1 MNEILETDNRYGKK
15 PHGENHSADHKQHST
30 PTATSE
36 DDSNKPTSADGI
48 ISNAL
53 YCRGLAARRNQMEE
67 WKMSVPCKFERSLLR
82 HEEYETIRL
91 THHPAIYEVEGA
103 ELEAMRPR
111 LRKMRDKERTLG
123 RQKRREGRG
132 KGEARGAS
140 FPGTAEHASERKQ
153 VFAAALKR
161 VNNELRRLHNLTA
174 RTAHVEAARKAL
186 ALHRAANFGTNP
198 PAGVT
203 ANEGMVPKASTRR
216 RKIIVGAKIGR
227 VSQATKVAQA
237 ARDARGV

>member
-1 MNEILETDNRYGKK
+1 
-15 PHGENHSADHKQHST
+15 
-30 PTATSE
+30 
-36 DDSNKPTSADGI
+36 
-48 ISNAL
+48 
-53 YCRGLAARRNQMEE
+53 
-67 WKMSVPCKFERSLLR
+67 MSVPCKFECSLLS

-91 THHPAIYEVEGA
+91 THHPAIYDVEVA

-123 RQKRREGRG
+123 RQRQREGRG
-132 KGEARGAS
+132 KAEARGAS

-161 VNNELRRLHNLTA
+161 LKKELRRLHNLAA

-186 ALHRAANFGTNP
+186 ALHRAANFMTYP
-198 PAGVT
+198 PAGAT

-216 RKIIVGAKIGR
+216 RKIIAGAKIGR

-237 ARDARGV
+237 VRDARGA